1 MQLENSILGASK
13 EMVMFYFLT
22 MHKVHR
28 RYKRYFS

>member
-1 MQLENSILGASK
+1 MQLEKSILGASK